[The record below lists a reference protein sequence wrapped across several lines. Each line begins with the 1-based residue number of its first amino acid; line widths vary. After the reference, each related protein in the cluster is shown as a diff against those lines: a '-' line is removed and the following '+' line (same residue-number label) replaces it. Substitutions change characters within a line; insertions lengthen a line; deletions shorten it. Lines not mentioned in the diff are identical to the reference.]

1 MSNDVHPR
9 FREVRGG
16 AGGWNGSGSAKYGR
30 RAALSSNGMRVS
42 AAKLRENKQPS
53 FWARLPS
60 YESRLHIRFS
70 RTKSA
75 AAHVVAVAAA
85 HRRHMTFLP
94 RAHRG
99 VIGDAPLFVSHQQVS
114 RKAIPLAANGW
125 TSRAFFGRSSYA
137 RYANTSLRTKAG
149 KNTEKDGTRFYIVK
163 INTPL

>member
-1 MSNDVHPR
+1 MERERKCQIWSTSSAFLQQPCGYPR
-9 FREVRGG
+9 RNSVRTNNLHSGP
-16 AGGWNGSGSAKYGR
+16 GSPRTNQDS
-30 RAALSSNGMRVS
+30 
-42 AAKLRENKQPS
+42 
-53 FWARLPS
+53 
-60 YESRLHIRFS
+60 HIRFS

-99 VIGDAPLFVSHQQVS
+99 VIGDAPLFVSHQQGS
-114 RKAIPLAANGW
+114 RKAIPLATNGW

-163 INTPL
+163 IKTPL